1 MSKMIFHVHSNHNSF
16 SMEINNDSEEA
27 VLVHL
32 ELISIFWNINNNSI
46 EMIPMQ
52 MMNNEMRIK
61 YEQFVEKY
69 KNVNPQINRLK
80 SALNKIQNNEY
91 FFTSNKSDFSTKEI
105 LFIGNLINTY
115 NASTDDEQR
124 AKIFQEQTDRQNEV
138 MGDLLSKYTNLV
150 FDSEKRKSIGESD
163 RQKRICRF
171 CKNGMH
177 TEVKVSFDKKAHA
190 FSEALGN
197 KALVLNEEC
206 DVCNDIFGSTIEDD
220 FITYLDIYR
229 IFYNVKGKNGIPKL
243 KYKNGGMVASVDGQM
258 IVQSQNIDLDEQT
271 GNLNVFLESHKTIKE
286 VNIYKTLCKYVLGTI
301 NKEELVHLE
310 DTVNWIKSEGD
321 EYIPLPKVGI
331 LLSHEMFVETPVLA
345 VYIRKDDNGKSP
357 HIVGE
362 FKFKSLVFAFV
373 VPFSE
378 KDEVDFIDEM
388 DYESFWKTFK
398 HYSAVPTWSFQDFS
412 SVKANKYQFNI
423 NIQQAKEVE
432 S

>member
-27 VLVHL
+27 ILVYL

-46 EMIPMQ
+46 EMIPLQ
-52 MMNNEMRIK
+52 MMNEEMRMK
-61 YEQFVEKY
+61 YEQFIEKY

-91 FFTSNKSDFSTKEI
+91 FFTSNKSDFSTEEI

-115 NASTDDEQR
+115 NASTDDEER
-124 AKIFQEQTDRQNEV
+124 AKIFQEQIDRQNEV

-150 FDSEKRKSIGESD
+150 FDSEKRKPIGESD

-177 TEVKVSFDKKAHA
+177 TEVKVTFDKKAHA

-197 KALVLNEEC
+197 KALILNEEC

-229 IFYNVKGKNGIPKL
+229 TFYNVKGKNGIPKL
-243 KYKNGGMVASVDGQM
+243 KYKNGGMVTSVDGKM
-258 IVQSQNIDLDEQT
+258 IVQSQNIDFDEQT
-271 GNLNVFLESHKTIKE
+271 GDLNTLLESHKTIKK
-286 VNIYKTLCKYVLGTI
+286 VNIYKTLCKYVLSTI
-301 NKEELVHLE
+301 NEEELVHLQ
-310 DTVNWIKSEGD
+310 DTINWIKSEDD

-331 LLSHEMFVETPVLA
+331 LMSHEMFVETPVLA
-345 VYIRKDDNGKSP
+345 IYIRKDDNGKSP

-362 FKFKSLVFAFV
+362 FKFKSLIFSFV

-378 KDEVDFIDEM
+378 KDEVDFTDEM

-412 SVKANKYQFNI
+412 SVEANKYQFNI